1 MSCQEVSFLKNLPL
15 NFNATLTRAIR
26 MGTSRSGPITVAKA
40 WFEAIPK
47 IATATA
53 IANSK
58 SLLAAVVSLPAGEK
72 PVRSARLLAD
82 GSLGKFESGSLGII
96 FSVPPE
102 KRGPCDTVVVLEF

>member
-1 MSCQEVSFLKNLPL
+1 MKNLPL

-26 MGTSRSGPITVAKA
+26 MGTSRSGPITVARA
-40 WFEAIPK
+40 WFEEIPK

-82 GSLGKFESGSLGII
+82 GSLGIVL
-96 FSVPPE
+96 SVPPE

>member
-1 MSCQEVSFLKNLPL
+1 MKNLPL

-82 GSLGKFESGSLGII
+82 GSLGIVL
-96 FSVPPE
+96 SVPPE
-102 KRGPCDTVVVLEF
+102 KRDPCDTVVVLEF